1 MSDYTGLERLLGLPE
16 GSTQGSTE
24 SEVAPVLTKGVKEK
38 TNELEI
44 RLQKADTLGD
54 MAPSELVKNGLSME
68 LLEADKVNMRNE
80 AYEVYGIA
88 KSILE
93 RFKEDIEERVDIGD
107 RMYTAGSALISSV
120 AGSLDKLNNMLMRFR
135 QEEEIKGL
143 AIIGED
149 DNNGSKQMSP
159 QDWMAFVNE
168 VRNEDD
174 DSDDDSQPKGLVED
188 AEIIQETE
196 DNV

>member
-16 GSTQGSTE
+16 GSTQGSEE
-24 SEVAPVLTKGVKEK
+24 SELAPVLTKGVKEK
-38 TNELEI
+38 TNELEV
-44 RLQKADTLGD
+44 RLKKADTLDD

-149 DNNGSKQMSP
+149 NNTTSKQMTP
-159 QDWMAFVNE
+159 QDWMSFVNT
-168 VRNEDD
+168 VRDEDD
-174 DSDDDSQPKGLVED
+174 DSHPIGLVED
-188 AEIIQETE
+188 AEIIQESE
-196 DNV
+196 DND